1 MLRNFIQEFH
11 ETMLE
16 TVGTSNVRHMVYPDS
31 SARHPDYALQ
41 DVEIEVNLV
50 EVLERLRFLTLH
62 SADAETH

>member
-1 MLRNFIQEFH
+1 
-11 ETMLE
+11 MLE